1 MMHGSEKS
9 DARVVATKSA
19 NKAGQPEAESMEPRR
34 ATKENTDQTPE
45 SRTQRREIEESGL
58 ERVRQRAKSQP
69 KERMTALMHHL
80 TVVTLWQAY
89 DRLKRNAAPGVDGVT
104 WQEYGEDLIV
114 RLTELHQRLQSN
126 RYRPQPSRRSYI
138 AKADGRRRPLGIAA
152 LEDKIVQ
159 GAVVEVLNAI
169 YEPVFKGFS
178 HGFRPGRKPHQA
190 LDALAYGIRCRP
202 VNWIIDADI
211 ASFFDTVNHDWLQRF
226 LEHRIADRRLLR
238 LIKQW
243 LEAGVL
249 EAGRHIASEEGTP
262 QGAVISPVLANIYLH
277 YVFDLWAHRWRQRHA
292 LGEVILV
299 RYADDIV
306 IGFEHEW
313 EARRFLVELR
323 ERMESFNLK
332 LHPEKT
338 RLLEF
343 GRHATARRARRG
355 QGKPETFNFLGFT
368 HICGHSR
375 KGNFLLIRQTRR
387 DRMRAKLR
395 ELKTELRKRMHQP
408 IPEVGKWLR
417 QVVQGYFQYHAVPTN
432 GPRLAAFRY
441 FVGRLWWRT
450 LRRRSQRDG
459 FSAKRLARLVSDW
472 LPPAHILHP
481 WPEVRFAVNHPR

>member
-1 MMHGSEKS
+1 
-9 DARVVATKSA
+9 
-19 NKAGQPEAESMEPRR
+19 
-34 ATKENTDQTPE
+34 
-45 SRTQRREIEESGL
+45 
-58 ERVRQRAKSQP
+58 
-69 KERMTALMHHL
+69 MTALMHHL

-238 LIKQW
+238 LIKLW

-262 QGAVISPVLANIYLH
+262 QGAVISPVLANIYCTTC
-277 YVFDLWAHRWRQRHA
+277 
-292 LGEVILV
+292 
-299 RYADDIV
+299 
-306 IGFEHEW
+306 
-313 EARRFLVELR
+313 
-323 ERMESFNLK
+323 S
-332 LHPEKT
+332 T
-338 RLLEF
+338 F
-343 GRHATARRARRG
+343 GRTAG
-355 QGKPETFNFLGFT
+355 DSGTP
-368 HICGHSR
+368 
-375 KGNFLLIRQTRR
+375 
-387 DRMRAKLR
+387 
-395 ELKTELRKRMHQP
+395 
-408 IPEVGKWLR
+408 
-417 QVVQGYFQYHAVPTN
+417 
-432 GPRLAAFRY
+432 
-441 FVGRLWWRT
+441 
-450 LRRRSQRDG
+450 
-459 FSAKRLARLVSDW
+459 
-472 LPPAHILHP
+472 
-481 WPEVRFAVNHPR
+481 